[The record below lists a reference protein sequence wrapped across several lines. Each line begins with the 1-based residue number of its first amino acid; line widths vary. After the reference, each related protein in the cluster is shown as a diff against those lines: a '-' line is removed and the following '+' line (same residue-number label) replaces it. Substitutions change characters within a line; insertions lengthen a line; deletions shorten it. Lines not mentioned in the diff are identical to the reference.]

1 MNTYR
6 MLVEKMFKVKAMEEL
21 EMQQVEIIAVE
32 EYDSNS
38 LVITYKTSEQAQT
51 FIARNLPECRFAY
64 VEEEVDRCDEET
76 SKHEPV
82 MNNLLNSMLENTME
96 GTLKHDVAEIIL
108 DQLDE
113 ADDNEILTT
122 FEDIFT
128 YGCVSG
134 AVNAL
139 ITYKD
144 TAKFFDNHSDEIF
157 ELVEDMKQ
165 EGLIDMNNFEL
176 SKNNLAWFAFETIAQ
191 EIYQELEYAAGF

>member
-51 FIARNLPECRFAY
+51 FIARNLPEFKFAY
-64 VEEEVDRCDEET
+64 VEEEVDGCDEIT
-76 SKHEPV
+76 
-82 MNNLLNSMLENTME
+82 LIDTLGSMSENTME
-96 GTLKHDVAEIIL
+96 GTLKHDTVEIIM

-113 ADDNEILTT
+113 LTDDEILTT
-122 FEDIFT
+122 FNDILT

-134 AVNAL
+134 AVSAL
-139 ITYKD
+139 ITYSD
-144 TAKFFDNHSDEIF
+144 TEKFFDNHSNEIF

-165 EGLIDMNNFEL
+165 EGMIDMNNFEL

-191 EIYQELEYAAGF
+191 EIYQELEEAAEF

>member
-21 EMQQVEIIAVE
+21 ESQQVVIIAVE

-38 LVITYKTSEQAQT
+38 IVITYKTFEQAQT
-51 FIARNLPECRFAY
+51 FIARNLPEFKFAY
-64 VEEEVDRCDEET
+64 VEEEVDGCDEITLIDTLEST
-76 SKHEPV
+76 
-82 MNNLLNSMLENTME
+82 LENTME

-108 DQLDE
+108 AQLDE

-191 EIYQELEYAAGF
+191 EIYYEMEVASEF

>member
-51 FIARNLPECRFAY
+51 FIARNLPEFKFAY
-64 VEEEVDRCDEET
+64 VEEEVEGCDEEVPE
-76 SKHEPV
+76 HDPV
-82 MNNLLNSMLENTME
+82 MKNLLNSMLENTVE
-96 GTLKHDVAEIIL
+96 GTLKHDTVEIIM

-113 ADDNEILTT
+113 LTDDEILTT
-122 FEDIFT
+122 FNDILT

-134 AVNAL
+134 AVSAL
-139 ITYKD
+139 ITYSD
-144 TAKFFDNHSDEIF
+144 TEKFFDNHSNEIF

-165 EGLIDMNNFEL
+165 EGMIDMNNFEL

-191 EIYQELEYAAGF
+191 EIYQELEEAAEF